1 MFILHDILKSL
12 QSHFSD
18 TDLGKERA
26 SLFVYT
32 LLSIIIPFTSSIT
45 SNCLRCLVNLFGI
58 DIEKKRFYTFMAST
72 TLPWRNLWQTVW
84 GLIPAPETDGRL
96 LVALDDS
103 INPKVGKN
111 IFGCDTIFDHA
122 AKANQS
128 QYPWAQNIVAVGL
141 LKQIKGRWACLF
153 LDFRFYLSK
162 KTIEAEKETAKIK
175 GKVVPFQTKL
185 EQAGLMLI
193 SIGHYFPNTP
203 LLAVTDSWFGN
214 ESLWKPVREKLG
226 ERFQLLSRL
235 RSNNVL
241 YDQRGEQ
248 LPGKR
253 GRRPKY
259 GRRLGSTAEMAQ
271 KFSSLATTYT
281 VNLYGKQRDVRA
293 YECIVMLKT
302 LKCPVRVV
310 WVFRKTHW
318 VALFT
323 TDLTLSV
330 TQIIEYYGARW
341 KIESGF
347 KELKQDIGSKSSQC
361 RNAQAVMNHLNFCMM
376 ASTITWIYADR
387 LKVDPERRH
396 KVKGRTSFAFSDVRR
411 IIAEAALNEDFDR
424 LCPKPNNSPKNSFV
438 AVLLRMVA

>member
-1 MFILHDILKSL
+1 MFILRDISQSL

-58 DIEKKRFYTFMAST
+58 EIKKKRFYTFMAST
-72 TLPWRNLWQTVW
+72 TLPWRSLWQTVW
-84 GLIPAPETDGRL
+84 GLIPSPETDGRL

-111 IFGCDTIFDHA
+111 IFACDTIFDHA

-128 QYPWAQNIVAVGL
+128 PYPWAQNIVAVGL

-153 LDFRFYLSK
+153 LDYRFYLAK
-162 KTIEAEKETAKIK
+162 KTIEAEKQNAKIK
-175 GKVVPFQTKL
+175 GKVVSFQTKL

-193 SIGHYFPNTP
+193 GIGHHFPDTP
-203 LLAVTDSWFGN
+203 LLAVMDSWFGN
-214 ESLWKPVREKLG
+214 DSLWKPVRDKLG
-226 ERFQLLSRL
+226 ERFHMLSRL

-241 YDQRGEQ
+241 YDLQGEH

-259 GRRLGSTAEMAQ
+259 GRRLGSTTDMALA
-271 KFSSLATTYT
+271 FRSLATTYA
-281 VNLYGKQRDVRA
+281 VNLYGKQRDVCA
-293 YECIVMLKT
+293 YEKIVMLKT

-310 WVFRKTHW
+310 WVFRKTQW

-347 KELKQDIGSKSSQC
+347 KELKQDMGSQSSQC
-361 RNAQAVMNHLNFCMM
+361 RNAQSVMNHLNFCMM

-387 LKVDPERRH
+387 LKADPERRH

-411 IIAEAALNEDFDR
+411 LIAEAALNEDFDR
-424 LCPKPNNSPKNSFV
+424 LCPKPGNSPKNSFV